1 LTFIGAL
8 ATFRTLVSYQE
19 RFAGNDCMKA
29 EFRRVPALDKCFT
42 ILDFFVKS
50 KRPLGISE
58 ISKKLK
64 INKSTVFNIVHT
76 LSDLQVLEGGP
87 DGKFR
92 FGTRLYTLGRAA
104 GDGADLI
111 RTVHPYLEEI
121 GKQTHLSVLF
131 GIRSALKTVILDK
144 VDTDYDLKISSE
156 IGQVIPLLAGAA
168 GMALLSQLPD
178 SEIDAILRKDP
189 FKKFTAKTCVDPK
202 AYKEA
207 VQKVRVERIAL
218 DREEY
223 LEGIIALAVPI
234 KTYRRNIEAAIWAV
248 GLKWQIPDL
257 MIAEISELLKNA
269 ARDIEVRFSPV

>member
-1 LTFIGAL
+1 
-8 ATFRTLVSYQE
+8 
-19 RFAGNDCMKA
+19 MKA

-42 ILDFFVKS
+42 ILDLFSRS
-50 KRPLGISE
+50 KQPLGISE
-58 ISKKLK
+58 IAKKLK

-76 LSDLQVLEGGP
+76 LTDLQVLEDNS

-121 GKQTHLSVLF
+121 GNRTHVSVFF
-131 GIRSALKTVILDK
+131 GIRSGLRTVILDK

-156 IGQVIPLLAGAA
+156 IGQIIPLLAGAA
-168 GMALLSQLPD
+168 GMALLSQLSD
-178 SEIDAILRKDP
+178 AELEAILQKNP
-189 FKKFTAKTCVDPK
+189 LKKFTPHTCVDQK
-202 AYKEA
+202 AYTDA
-207 VQKVRVERIAL
+207 VRKVRVEEIAL

-234 KTYRRNIEAAIWAV
+234 KTYRKNVQAALWAV
-248 GLKWQIPDL
+248 GLKWQISDR
-257 MIAEISELLKNA
+257 MISELSELLKNA
-269 ARDIEVRFSPV
+269 AQDIEVRFSPV

>member
-1 LTFIGAL
+1 
-8 ATFRTLVSYQE
+8 
-19 RFAGNDCMKA
+19 MKT

-42 ILDFFVKS
+42 ILDFFARS
-50 KRPLGISE
+50 KQALGISE

-121 GKQTHLSVLF
+121 GKRTHVSVFF
-131 GIRSALKTVILDK
+131 GIRSGLRTVILDK

-156 IGQVIPLLAGAA
+156 IGQIIPLFAGAA
-168 GMALLSQLPD
+168 GMVLVSQLPD
-178 SEIDAILRKDP
+178 SEIDAVLRENP
-189 FKKFTAKTCVDPK
+189 LKKFTPRTCIDPK

-207 VQKVRVERIAL
+207 VQKVRVEGIAL

-234 KTYRRNIEAAIWAV
+234 KTHRKNLQAALWAV